1 MNLKNQGLIINIID
15 KLYEKM
21 FFKNFSNY
29 KENDIEVFE
38 LKTEIKLLRE
48 LSFEYIDF
56 VLNENRL
63 DFKAEAFQMIKHFSS
78 LCDKSI
84 RERYRSSYPKKDIY
98 NFIEEANAY
107 INDLFDKGSLETD
120 GRKKSDFQLKLI
132 EKSIKNNDSFILKI
146 VGELKQ
152 LLFSCIE
159 YPKSYG
165 TTEVK
170 EIVDRIYDL
179 GDALHWYISID
190 ANKDDIERNKNIV
203 YPLLMEIFLNNIKE
217 QNKININNT
226 KYDDIQNYIN
236 LTERNFDQITVTNYA
251 VIFAHLMFN
260 RFSAYE
266 NYKQLEDEFVYD
278 INKYIAELTQKEISR
293 RKMLLDAN
301 KEAVE
306 KLNERINK
314 EIDKENKGE

>member
-1 MNLKNQGLIINIID
+1 MNPKNQGLIINIID

-21 FFKNFSNY
+21 YFKNFSSY
-29 KENDIEVFE
+29 KEDDIEVFE

-107 INDLFDKGSLETD
+107 INDLFDRGSLETD
-120 GRKKSDFQLKLI
+120 GHNKSDFQLKLT
-132 EKSIKNNDSFILKI
+132 ERSIKDNDPFILKI
-146 VGELKQ
+146 IGELKQ
-152 LLFSCIE
+152 LLFTCVE
-159 YPKSYG
+159 YPKSYSK
-165 TTEVK
+165 TQVK
-170 EIVDRIYDL
+170 EITDRIYDL
-179 GDALHWYISID
+179 SDALYWYISID
-190 ANKDDIERNKNIV
+190 ANKNDVERNKNIV
-203 YPLLMEIFLNNIKE
+203 YPLLMEIFFNNIKD
-217 QNKININNT
+217 QNKININST
-226 KYDDIQNYIN
+226 EYDDITNYIS
-236 LTERNFDQITVTNYA
+236 LTERNFDQITVNTYA
-251 VIFAHLMFN
+251 VIFAHLMIN

-266 NYKQLEDEFVYD
+266 NYKQLEDELNYD
-278 INKYIAELTQKEISR
+278 INKYITELKQKEINR
-293 RKMLLDAN
+293 RKMISDAN
-301 KEAVE
+301 KEAIE
-306 KLNERINK
+306 KLNERLNK